1 MHQETMPD
9 GGWVSLRDKED
20 MKVKHRR
27 AVNSA
32 SIHALQAIRKLPT
45 NLPTDGK
52 PLTAADLEKIDMND
66 LNLSEEEADAL
77 QRVQEAAIW
86 AQLAGWS
93 YDEPLPAVSADVG
106 EMNGD
111 RYDALA
117 ELTRGLAA
125 DIVNG
130 VDFAPEKEGPI
141 STPGNPTGKPDG
153 SATPSS
159 DRAGRSTPRSR
170 RGTTNSASASSST

>member
-1 MHQETMPD
+1 MHTETLPD
-9 GGWVSLRDKED
+9 GNTVTLRDKAD
-20 MKVKHRR
+20 MLVKHRR
-27 AVNSA
+27 AINAA
-32 SIHALQAIRKLPT
+32 SIHALQAIRKLPK

-52 PLTAADLEKIDMND
+52 PLTAADLEQIDMND

-93 YDEPLPAVSADVG
+93 YPEPLPVTSADVG

-125 DIVNG
+125 DIVSG
-130 VDFAPEKEGPI
+130 VDFAPEKDGPI
-141 STPGNPTGKPDG
+141 SKPGNPTGKRGG
-153 SATPSS
+153 SAT
-159 DRAGRSTPRSR
+159 RS
-170 RGTTNSASASSST
+170 

>member
-1 MHQETMPD
+1 MRQETMPD
-9 GGWVSLRDKED
+9 GGWVGLREKAD
-20 MKVKHRR
+20 MRVKHRR
-27 AVNSA
+27 AINSA
-32 SIHALQAIRKLPT
+32 SIHALQAIRKLPS

-52 PLTAADLEKIDMND
+52 ALTAADLEKIDMND

-93 YDEPLPAVSADVG
+93 YDEPLPVTSADVG

-130 VDFAPEKEGPI
+130 VDFAPPKEGPI
-141 STPGNPTGKPDG
+141 SKPGNPTGRRAG
-153 SATPSS
+153 SAT
-159 DRAGRSTPRSR
+159 RS
-170 RGTTNSASASSST
+170 